1 MIMEKKI
8 LVIGATGM
16 LGEPVARRLKEDGFS
31 VCIMTRDIHKTR
43 EQFDESFEIVKGEVT
58 NPESIEL
65 ALEGCFGVHIN
76 LSGEI
81 EQIGV
86 ENIASAA
93 RKKKVERITYISGT
107 SVTEDTV
114 WFPQTKRK
122 LLAEKAI
129 EECGVPYSVFCPTW
143 FMESLPK
150 YVKGSKA
157 FVFGKQPNLYHF
169 VAADDYSRMV
179 SVSFHSDKAI
189 NKRLFIHG
197 PKGFLFHNAL
207 REYCVVFHPEITKI
221 STMPYWLSK
230 MIAKIGQKAEMKNA
244 SELMAFFEKAGER
257 GNPTEA
263 NQLLGAPKIELDG
276 WIQRKKE
283 SVGKIQAG

>member
-1 MIMEKKI
+1 MGKKI

-16 LGEPVARRLKEDGFS
+16 LGEPIARRLKEDGFS

-43 EQFDESFEIVKGEVT
+43 EHFDESFEIVKGEVT
-58 NPESIEL
+58 DPKSIEF

-76 LSGEI
+76 LSGKI

-86 ENIASAA
+86 ENVAFAV
-93 RKKKVERITYISGT
+93 RKKNIERITYISGT
-107 SVTEDTV
+107 SVAEDTA

-129 EECGVPYSVFCPTW
+129 KESGVPYCVFCPTW

-169 VAADDYSRMV
+169 IAADDYSRMV
-179 SVSFHSDKAI
+179 SVSFQLDKAI

-197 PKGFLFHNAL
+197 PKGFLFQDAL
-207 REYCVVFHPEITKI
+207 REYCAVFHPEITKI
-221 STMPYWLSK
+221 SNMPYWLSK
-230 MIAKIGQKAEMKNA
+230 IIAKLGKKAEMKNA
-244 SELMAFFEKAGER
+244 SDLMAFFEKVGER

-263 NQLLGAPKIELDG
+263 NQLLGAPKIELEE
-276 WIQRKKE
+276 WIRHKKE
-283 SVGKIQAG
+283 NIHAIYAG